1 MNMLQALYPLIYVV
15 VFAGVLLIVQAGASV
30 LFAAGDRRRGINRRL
45 EMLESGMNP
54 DDVYTALMRKP
65 AAPIAMGAKL
75 SALHDRA
82 WIFFRQAGLSVSPVR
97 VMAIVA
103 GGSFGTWLLSL
114 LLVRTGNPSGFAL
127 NATLSLAAS
136 FAMWIVAAWV
146 WINRRRM
153 KRMRILE
160 EQMPLA
166 LDVINRAIRA
176 GHPVVSA
183 VQLAANE
190 MGDPIGSEFGLI
202 VDETTY
208 GMAFKD
214 ALTSFAQRTGSRDAH
229 FFAVSVG
236 IQSETGGNLAEIL
249 AGLATVIRGRATLT
263 KRVKAL
269 SSEGRASALLLSALP
284 ALLISALFA
293 LHPEFYTSKFSDPI
307 FWPTVAG
314 VCLLYVLGWVMI
326 RRIVNFKY

>member
-1 MNMLQALYPLIYVV
+1 MLQALFPLIYVV
-15 VFAGVLLIVQAGASV
+15 VFVAVLLIVQAGASM
-30 LFAAGDRRRGINRRL
+30 LFASRDRRRGINRRL
-45 EMLESGMNP
+45 EMLESGMSAG
-54 DDVYTALMRKP
+54 DIYAALIRKP
-65 AAPIAMGAKL
+65 AAPIAMGARL
-75 SALHDRA
+75 SAMHDRA

-97 VMAIVA
+97 VVVIVI
-103 GGSFGTWLLSL
+103 GGSLATWLVSL
-114 LLVRTGNPSGFAL
+114 LLVHTGSASGFAL

-136 FAMWIVAAWV
+136 CTAWMLAAWV
-146 WINRRRM
+146 WIKRQRF
-153 KRMRILE
+153 KRMSILE
-160 EQMPLA
+160 QQMPLA

-183 VQLAANE
+183 VQLAASE
-190 MGDPIGSEFGLI
+190 MGDPIGTEFGLI

-214 ALTSFAQRTGSRDAH
+214 ALTSFAQRTGSPDAH

-249 AGLATVIRGRATLT
+249 AGLATVIRGRGTLA

-284 ALLISALFA
+284 VMLISTLFA
-293 LHPEFYTSKFSDPI
+293 MHPSFYTSKFSDPI
-307 FWPTVAG
+307 FWPIVAG
-314 VCLLYVLGWVMI
+314 VSLLYVLGWVMI